1 MLSSSLGIVDP
12 SIFREEVQKAH
23 MGQEVNLVAMMRT
36 IGVECWL
43 RHVRDQGVV
52 RLPASTGS
60 DVKLHRVRHAP
71 ATEEET

>member
-36 IGVECWL
+36 IGV
-43 RHVRDQGVV
+43 V